1 MKKLVRCLLLGVL
14 IGDFLLPPTVQAQF
28 TVFDPA
34 QYSLQIE
41 RQIEEAARSIDVS
54 RDVTVVGL
62 SSASSWWLMVGGK
75 RLRTATVGSGIV
87 AGLQV
92 STAISSFFC

>member
-14 IGDFLLPPTVQAQF
+14 IGDFLLPSTVHAQW

-41 RQIEEAARSIDVS
+41 RQIEEANRWLERVNSTPNKLINSLSNSAR
-54 RDVTVVGL
+54 
-62 SSASSWWLMVGGK
+62 
-75 RLRTATVGSGIV
+75 
-87 AGLQV
+87 
-92 STAISSFFC
+92 